1 MLALFSPAVALMN
14 RLRYKSKFML
24 LGAVVSVVIAVL
36 LFSIYG
42 SMSRDIAMADNEL
55 AGLQMLK
62 PANRLVQV
70 MQQHRG
76 LSSGVLNGNE
86 AMKEKRT
93 AKEKEVVDAFAAA
106 EATLSPKLREAP
118 NWKAVRQ
125 DWEAIRTQGL
135 TWAPAENL
143 KRHTAMIASALQFM
157 IDIADETEL
166 SLDPVM
172 DTYYFMDTIV
182 SKMPAML
189 EPLGITRARGTGV
202 LSKKDLPAQ
211 MRVDLVSLIAEMSS
225 TLKAQ
230 NNNLAKVISFAP
242 SLQGALAAPGKEF
255 ADGVEKIFALVRD
268 DILTEKYATPPQDYF
283 NATTQ
288 VIDLGYKVMFDTL
301 IPQFE
306 QRLQLRRDTARQMLI
321 MNIALAILVVLLVC
335 YLGIGAYYS
344 VLNSVSNFSQGAHR
358 LAAGDL
364 TAEFET
370 QGADELHAAGKD
382 FNGMAVAFRKLLG
395 TIKRDIGE
403 LTLAAEHLSASSHQI
418 SSGAASQSDAASS
431 MAAAIEQMTVGVDHI
446 AKNAQDAQH
455 YSRESDEVAAHG
467 GRIVQAVV
475 TEIQGIAATVNQSA
489 VAVESLGQQSEQIS
503 AIVGTIKDIADQ
515 TNLLALNAAIEAA
528 RAGEAGRGFSVVADE
543 VRSLASRTQQ
553 STREIREMIGKLQ
566 DGAGKA
572 AAVMHASR
580 ELARQT
586 VEQTSQAENALARI
600 RQEVSA
606 INSMNAQI
614 ASASE
619 QQSQAAEEVS
629 QNISRIH
636 LATRQTAVGSEQVAA
651 ASREHDQQVE
661 QLNEAVARATVERQ
675 FMDLEA
681 RYSDLAEV
689 PVFLDEVKRDII
701 EKGLEIFGAAPAEKL
716 LDRQRLT
723 PFNRYFVNVLVDN
736 GDCPGAPLV
745 YEDYPSYQNL
755 VGRIE
760 HQAQMGTLHTDFTL
774 IKSGALHRANGGYLL
789 LDARKL
795 LTQPFAWEAL
805 KRALQAR
812 ELRLQSL
819 EQILSLASTISLE
832 PDPIPL
838 DVKVVLIGDR
848 LLYYLLTQYDPEF
861 PLLFKVEADFAE
873 DIARSADNT
882 RLYAQLIATLQRR
895 ERLRPLD
902 AAAVARLVEQ
912 AARHA
917 DDGEKLSL
925 HMQSLLDLMREADYW
940 AGEEQRPQVCRDDVE
955 RAVRE
960 RLHRA
965 DQIRER
971 LLEATLRDL
980 RHIETDGRCVAQIN
994 GLAVLQLG
1002 SHAFGHPA
1010 RISATAR
1017 LGDGKLIDIEREV
1030 ELGGALHS
1038 KGVLILSA
1046 YVASRFGGRAPLSFS
1061 ASLVFEQSYAGVD
1074 GDSASCAE
1082 LCVLQ
1087 SALGELPLRQDL
1099 AITGSVDQH
1108 GRMQVIGGVNEKIEG
1123 FFDLCAARGL
1133 SGSQGV
1139 IIPQGNVKH
1148 LMLRREVV
1156 EAVAAGRF
1164 HVHAVAHAEQ
1174 AMELLSGLPAGGAD
1188 ASGQFPPGT
1197 VNGAVQRRL
1206 RELSELRQRYA
1217 HPEGPAGNGQAS
1229 T

>member
-1 MLALFSPAVALMN
+1 MPLPHELTAEQLYHACDVAALAFDSTADLADLPGSLGQERA
-14 RLRYKSKFML
+14 
-24 LGAVVSVVIAVL
+24 LGALHFGVGIRHEGYNLYVMGSPGLGKHAIVRQLLDRQAAGVAPPSDWCYVNNFRTPHKPRVL
-36 LFSIYG
+36 RLPAG
-42 SMSRDIAMADNEL
+42 TGR
-55 AGLQMLK
+55 GLQ
-62 PANRLVQV
+62 
-70 MQQHRG
+70 
-76 LSSGVLNGNE
+76 
-86 AMKEKRT
+86 
-93 AKEKEVVDAFAAA
+93 
-106 EATLSPKLREAP
+106 
-118 NWKAVRQ
+118 
-125 DWEAIRTQGL
+125 
-135 TWAPAENL
+135 
-143 KRHTAMIASALQFM
+143 
-157 IDIADETEL
+157 AD
-166 SLDPVM
+166 
-172 DTYYFMDTIV
+172 
-182 SKMPAML
+182 
-189 EPLGITRARGTGV
+189 
-202 LSKKDLPAQ
+202 
-211 MRVDLVSLIAEMSS
+211 MR
-225 TLKAQ
+225 
-230 NNNLAKVISFAP
+230 
-242 SLQGALAAPGKEF
+242 
-255 ADGVEKIFALVRD
+255 ALVRS
-268 DILTEKYATPPQDYF
+268 L
-283 NATTQ
+283 
-288 VIDLGYKVMFDTL
+288 
-301 IPQFE
+301 
-306 QRLQLRRDTARQMLI
+306 
-321 MNIALAILVVLLVC
+321 
-335 YLGIGAYYS
+335 
-344 VLNSVSNFSQGAHR
+344 
-358 LAAGDL
+358 LAALPAAFDSDEYRNAMQGLKDKFKAREEQL
-364 TAEFET
+364 FGEVET
-370 QGADELHAAGKD
+370 QAREAGII
-382 FNGMAVAFRKLLG
+382 LLRTPAG
-395 TIKRDIGE
+395 F
-403 LTLAAEHLSASSHQI
+403 TLAPLKDGEVLDAEGFDKLSAEERQQIEERSEHLRL
-418 SSGAASQSDAASS
+418 
-431 MAAAIEQMTVGVDHI
+431 VL
-446 AKNAQDAQH
+446 
-455 YSRESDEVAAHG
+455 R
-467 GRIVQAVV
+467 QA
-475 TEIQGIAATVNQSA
+475 
-489 VAVESLGQQSEQIS
+489 
-503 AIVGTIKDIADQ
+503 
-515 TNLLALNAAIEAA
+515 
-528 RAGEAGRGFSVVADE
+528 
-543 VRSLASRTQQ
+543 
-553 STREIREMIGKLQ
+553 LQ
-566 DGAGKA
+566 
-572 AAVMHASR
+572 
-580 ELARQT
+580 
-586 VEQTSQAENALARI
+586 
-600 RQEVSA
+600 
-606 INSMNAQI
+606 
-614 ASASE
+614 
-619 QQSQAAEEVS
+619 
-629 QNISRIH
+629 
-636 LATRQTAVGSEQVAA
+636 QVAA

-1046 YVASRFGGRAPLSFS
+1046 YLASRFGGRAPLSFS

-1133 SGSQGV
+1133 TGSQGV

>member
-1 MLALFSPAVALMN
+1 MPLPHELTAEQLYHACDVAALAFDSTADLADLPGSLGQERA
-14 RLRYKSKFML
+14 
-24 LGAVVSVVIAVL
+24 LGALHFGVGIRHEGYNLYVMGSPGLGKHAIVRQLLDRQATQVAPHSDWCYVNNFRTPHKPRVL
-36 LFSIYG
+36 RLPAG
-42 SMSRDIAMADNEL
+42 TGR
-55 AGLQMLK
+55 GLQ
-62 PANRLVQV
+62 
-70 MQQHRG
+70 
-76 LSSGVLNGNE
+76 
-86 AMKEKRT
+86 
-93 AKEKEVVDAFAAA
+93 
-106 EATLSPKLREAP
+106 
-118 NWKAVRQ
+118 
-125 DWEAIRTQGL
+125 
-135 TWAPAENL
+135 
-143 KRHTAMIASALQFM
+143 
-157 IDIADETEL
+157 AD
-166 SLDPVM
+166 
-172 DTYYFMDTIV
+172 
-182 SKMPAML
+182 
-189 EPLGITRARGTGV
+189 
-202 LSKKDLPAQ
+202 
-211 MRVDLVSLIAEMSS
+211 MR
-225 TLKAQ
+225 
-230 NNNLAKVISFAP
+230 
-242 SLQGALAAPGKEF
+242 
-255 ADGVEKIFALVRD
+255 ALVRS
-268 DILTEKYATPPQDYF
+268 L
-283 NATTQ
+283 
-288 VIDLGYKVMFDTL
+288 
-301 IPQFE
+301 
-306 QRLQLRRDTARQMLI
+306 
-321 MNIALAILVVLLVC
+321 
-335 YLGIGAYYS
+335 
-344 VLNSVSNFSQGAHR
+344 
-358 LAAGDL
+358 LAALPAAFDSDEYRNAMQGLKDKFKAREEQL
-364 TAEFET
+364 FGEVET
-370 QGADELHAAGKD
+370 QAREAGII
-382 FNGMAVAFRKLLG
+382 LLRTPAG
-395 TIKRDIGE
+395 F
-403 LTLAAEHLSASSHQI
+403 TLAPLKDGEVLDAEGFDKLSAEERQQIEERSEHLRL
-418 SSGAASQSDAASS
+418 
-431 MAAAIEQMTVGVDHI
+431 VL
-446 AKNAQDAQH
+446 
-455 YSRESDEVAAHG
+455 R
-467 GRIVQAVV
+467 QA
-475 TEIQGIAATVNQSA
+475 
-489 VAVESLGQQSEQIS
+489 
-503 AIVGTIKDIADQ
+503 
-515 TNLLALNAAIEAA
+515 
-528 RAGEAGRGFSVVADE
+528 
-543 VRSLASRTQQ
+543 
-553 STREIREMIGKLQ
+553 LQ
-566 DGAGKA
+566 
-572 AAVMHASR
+572 
-580 ELARQT
+580 
-586 VEQTSQAENALARI
+586 
-600 RQEVSA
+600 
-606 INSMNAQI
+606 
-614 ASASE
+614 
-619 QQSQAAEEVS
+619 
-629 QNISRIH
+629 
-636 LATRQTAVGSEQVAA
+636 QVAA

-1046 YVASRFGGRAPLSFS
+1046 YLASRFGGRAPLSFS

-1139 IIPQGNVKH
+1139 IIPQGNVRH

>member
-1 MLALFSPAVALMN
+1 MPLPHELTAAQLYHACDLAALDFDTTADLADLPGSLGQE
-14 RLRYKSKFML
+14 RA
-24 LGAVVSVVIAVL
+24 LGALHFGVGIRHEGYNLYVMGSPGLGKHAIVRQLLDRQAAQVAPPSDWCYVNNFRTPHKPRVL
-36 LFSIYG
+36 RLPAG
-42 SMSRDIAMADNEL
+42 TGR
-55 AGLQMLK
+55 GLQ
-62 PANRLVQV
+62 
-70 MQQHRG
+70 
-76 LSSGVLNGNE
+76 
-86 AMKEKRT
+86 
-93 AKEKEVVDAFAAA
+93 
-106 EATLSPKLREAP
+106 
-118 NWKAVRQ
+118 
-125 DWEAIRTQGL
+125 
-135 TWAPAENL
+135 
-143 KRHTAMIASALQFM
+143 
-157 IDIADETEL
+157 AD
-166 SLDPVM
+166 
-172 DTYYFMDTIV
+172 
-182 SKMPAML
+182 
-189 EPLGITRARGTGV
+189 
-202 LSKKDLPAQ
+202 
-211 MRVDLVSLIAEMSS
+211 MR
-225 TLKAQ
+225 
-230 NNNLAKVISFAP
+230 
-242 SLQGALAAPGKEF
+242 
-255 ADGVEKIFALVRD
+255 ALVRS
-268 DILTEKYATPPQDYF
+268 L
-283 NATTQ
+283 
-288 VIDLGYKVMFDTL
+288 
-301 IPQFE
+301 
-306 QRLQLRRDTARQMLI
+306 
-321 MNIALAILVVLLVC
+321 
-335 YLGIGAYYS
+335 
-344 VLNSVSNFSQGAHR
+344 
-358 LAAGDL
+358 LAALPAAFDSDEYRNAMQGLKDKFKAREEL
-364 TAEFET
+364 LFGEVET
-370 QGADELHAAGKD
+370 QAREAGII
-382 FNGMAVAFRKLLG
+382 LLRTPTG
-395 TIKRDIGE
+395 F
-403 LTLAAEHLSASSHQI
+403 TLAPLKDGEVLDAEGFDKLSAEERQQI
-418 SSGAASQSDAASS
+418 EERSERLRQ
-431 MAAAIEQMTVGVDHI
+431 VL
-446 AKNAQDAQH
+446 
-455 YSRESDEVAAHG
+455 R
-467 GRIVQAVV
+467 QA
-475 TEIQGIAATVNQSA
+475 
-489 VAVESLGQQSEQIS
+489 
-503 AIVGTIKDIADQ
+503 
-515 TNLLALNAAIEAA
+515 
-528 RAGEAGRGFSVVADE
+528 
-543 VRSLASRTQQ
+543 
-553 STREIREMIGKLQ
+553 LQ
-566 DGAGKA
+566 
-572 AAVMHASR
+572 
-580 ELARQT
+580 
-586 VEQTSQAENALARI
+586 
-600 RQEVSA
+600 
-606 INSMNAQI
+606 
-614 ASASE
+614 
-619 QQSQAAEEVS
+619 
-629 QNISRIH
+629 
-636 LATRQTAVGSEQVAA
+636 QVAA

-774 IKSGALHRANGGYLL
+774 IKGGALHRANGGYLL

-805 KRALQAR
+805 KRALQGR

-873 DIARSADNT
+873 DIAHSADNT

-912 AARHA
+912 AARNA

-1046 YVASRFGGRAPLSFS
+1046 YLASRFGGRAPLSFA

-1133 SGSQGV
+1133 SGGQGV
-1139 IIPQGNVKH
+1139 IIPQGNVRH

-1174 AMELLSGLPAGGAD
+1174 AMELLSGLPAGVAD
-1188 ASGQFPPGT
+1188 ASGQFPSGT

>member
-1 MLALFSPAVALMN
+1 MPLPHELTAEQLYHACDVAALAFDSTADLADLPGSLGQERA
-14 RLRYKSKFML
+14 
-24 LGAVVSVVIAVL
+24 LGALHFGVGIRHEGYNLYVMGSPGLGKHAIVRQLLDRQAAGVAPPSDWCYVNNFRTPHKPRVL
-36 LFSIYG
+36 RLPAG
-42 SMSRDIAMADNEL
+42 TGR
-55 AGLQMLK
+55 GLQ
-62 PANRLVQV
+62 
-70 MQQHRG
+70 
-76 LSSGVLNGNE
+76 
-86 AMKEKRT
+86 
-93 AKEKEVVDAFAAA
+93 
-106 EATLSPKLREAP
+106 
-118 NWKAVRQ
+118 
-125 DWEAIRTQGL
+125 
-135 TWAPAENL
+135 
-143 KRHTAMIASALQFM
+143 
-157 IDIADETEL
+157 AD
-166 SLDPVM
+166 
-172 DTYYFMDTIV
+172 
-182 SKMPAML
+182 
-189 EPLGITRARGTGV
+189 
-202 LSKKDLPAQ
+202 
-211 MRVDLVSLIAEMSS
+211 MR
-225 TLKAQ
+225 
-230 NNNLAKVISFAP
+230 
-242 SLQGALAAPGKEF
+242 
-255 ADGVEKIFALVRD
+255 ALVRS
-268 DILTEKYATPPQDYF
+268 L
-283 NATTQ
+283 
-288 VIDLGYKVMFDTL
+288 
-301 IPQFE
+301 
-306 QRLQLRRDTARQMLI
+306 
-321 MNIALAILVVLLVC
+321 
-335 YLGIGAYYS
+335 
-344 VLNSVSNFSQGAHR
+344 
-358 LAAGDL
+358 LAALPAAFDSDEYRNAMQGLKDKFKAREEQL
-364 TAEFET
+364 FGEVET
-370 QGADELHAAGKD
+370 QAREAGII
-382 FNGMAVAFRKLLG
+382 LLRTPAG
-395 TIKRDIGE
+395 F
-403 LTLAAEHLSASSHQI
+403 TLAPLKDGEVLDAEGFDKLSAEERQQIEERSEHLRL
-418 SSGAASQSDAASS
+418 
-431 MAAAIEQMTVGVDHI
+431 VL
-446 AKNAQDAQH
+446 
-455 YSRESDEVAAHG
+455 R
-467 GRIVQAVV
+467 QA
-475 TEIQGIAATVNQSA
+475 
-489 VAVESLGQQSEQIS
+489 
-503 AIVGTIKDIADQ
+503 
-515 TNLLALNAAIEAA
+515 
-528 RAGEAGRGFSVVADE
+528 
-543 VRSLASRTQQ
+543 
-553 STREIREMIGKLQ
+553 LQ
-566 DGAGKA
+566 
-572 AAVMHASR
+572 
-580 ELARQT
+580 
-586 VEQTSQAENALARI
+586 
-600 RQEVSA
+600 
-606 INSMNAQI
+606 
-614 ASASE
+614 
-619 QQSQAAEEVS
+619 
-629 QNISRIH
+629 
-636 LATRQTAVGSEQVAA
+636 QVAA

-838 DVKVVLIGDR
+838 EVKVVLIGDR

-1046 YVASRFGGRAPLSFS
+1046 YLASRFGGRAPLSFS

-1139 IIPQGNVKH
+1139 IIPQGNVRH

>member
-1 MLALFSPAVALMN
+1 MPLPHELTAEQLYHACDVAALAFDSTADLADLPGSLGQERA
-14 RLRYKSKFML
+14 
-24 LGAVVSVVIAVL
+24 LGALHFGVGIRHEGYNLYVMGSPGLGKHAIVRQLLDRQAAGVAPPSDWCYVNNFRTPHKPRVL
-36 LFSIYG
+36 RLPAG
-42 SMSRDIAMADNEL
+42 TGR
-55 AGLQMLK
+55 GLQ
-62 PANRLVQV
+62 
-70 MQQHRG
+70 
-76 LSSGVLNGNE
+76 
-86 AMKEKRT
+86 
-93 AKEKEVVDAFAAA
+93 
-106 EATLSPKLREAP
+106 
-118 NWKAVRQ
+118 
-125 DWEAIRTQGL
+125 
-135 TWAPAENL
+135 
-143 KRHTAMIASALQFM
+143 
-157 IDIADETEL
+157 AD
-166 SLDPVM
+166 
-172 DTYYFMDTIV
+172 
-182 SKMPAML
+182 
-189 EPLGITRARGTGV
+189 
-202 LSKKDLPAQ
+202 
-211 MRVDLVSLIAEMSS
+211 MR
-225 TLKAQ
+225 
-230 NNNLAKVISFAP
+230 
-242 SLQGALAAPGKEF
+242 
-255 ADGVEKIFALVRD
+255 ALVRS
-268 DILTEKYATPPQDYF
+268 L
-283 NATTQ
+283 
-288 VIDLGYKVMFDTL
+288 
-301 IPQFE
+301 
-306 QRLQLRRDTARQMLI
+306 
-321 MNIALAILVVLLVC
+321 
-335 YLGIGAYYS
+335 
-344 VLNSVSNFSQGAHR
+344 
-358 LAAGDL
+358 LAALPAAFDSDEYRN
-364 TAEFET
+364 AM
-370 QGADELHAAGKD
+370 QGLKDKFKAREEQLFGEIEAQAREAGI
-382 FNGMAVAFRKLLG
+382 LLLRTPTG
-395 TIKRDIGE
+395 F
-403 LTLAAEHLSASSHQI
+403 TLAPLKDGEVLDAEGFDKLSAEERQQIEERSEHLRL
-418 SSGAASQSDAASS
+418 
-431 MAAAIEQMTVGVDHI
+431 VL
-446 AKNAQDAQH
+446 
-455 YSRESDEVAAHG
+455 R
-467 GRIVQAVV
+467 QA
-475 TEIQGIAATVNQSA
+475 
-489 VAVESLGQQSEQIS
+489 
-503 AIVGTIKDIADQ
+503 
-515 TNLLALNAAIEAA
+515 
-528 RAGEAGRGFSVVADE
+528 
-543 VRSLASRTQQ
+543 
-553 STREIREMIGKLQ
+553 LQ
-566 DGAGKA
+566 
-572 AAVMHASR
+572 
-580 ELARQT
+580 
-586 VEQTSQAENALARI
+586 
-600 RQEVSA
+600 
-606 INSMNAQI
+606 
-614 ASASE
+614 
-619 QQSQAAEEVS
+619 
-629 QNISRIH
+629 
-636 LATRQTAVGSEQVAA
+636 QVAA

-838 DVKVVLIGDR
+838 EVKVVLIGDR

-1046 YVASRFGGRAPLSFS
+1046 YLASRFGGRAPLSFS

-1139 IIPQGNVKH
+1139 IIPQGNVRH

>member
-1 MLALFSPAVALMN
+1 MPLPHELTAEQLYHACDVAALAFDSTADLADLPGSLGQERA
-14 RLRYKSKFML
+14 
-24 LGAVVSVVIAVL
+24 LGALHFGVGIRHEGYNLYVMGSPGLGKHAIVRQLLDRQAAGVAPPSDWCYVNNFRTPHKPRVL
-36 LFSIYG
+36 RLPAG
-42 SMSRDIAMADNEL
+42 TGR
-55 AGLQMLK
+55 GLQ
-62 PANRLVQV
+62 
-70 MQQHRG
+70 
-76 LSSGVLNGNE
+76 
-86 AMKEKRT
+86 
-93 AKEKEVVDAFAAA
+93 
-106 EATLSPKLREAP
+106 
-118 NWKAVRQ
+118 
-125 DWEAIRTQGL
+125 
-135 TWAPAENL
+135 
-143 KRHTAMIASALQFM
+143 
-157 IDIADETEL
+157 AD
-166 SLDPVM
+166 
-172 DTYYFMDTIV
+172 
-182 SKMPAML
+182 
-189 EPLGITRARGTGV
+189 
-202 LSKKDLPAQ
+202 
-211 MRVDLVSLIAEMSS
+211 MR
-225 TLKAQ
+225 
-230 NNNLAKVISFAP
+230 
-242 SLQGALAAPGKEF
+242 
-255 ADGVEKIFALVRD
+255 ALVRS
-268 DILTEKYATPPQDYF
+268 L
-283 NATTQ
+283 
-288 VIDLGYKVMFDTL
+288 
-301 IPQFE
+301 
-306 QRLQLRRDTARQMLI
+306 
-321 MNIALAILVVLLVC
+321 
-335 YLGIGAYYS
+335 
-344 VLNSVSNFSQGAHR
+344 
-358 LAAGDL
+358 LAALPAAFDSDEYRNAMQGLKDKFKAREEQL
-364 TAEFET
+364 FGEVET
-370 QGADELHAAGKD
+370 QAREAGII
-382 FNGMAVAFRKLLG
+382 LLRTPAG
-395 TIKRDIGE
+395 F
-403 LTLAAEHLSASSHQI
+403 TLAPLKDGEVLDAEGFDKLSAEERQQIEERSEHLRL
-418 SSGAASQSDAASS
+418 
-431 MAAAIEQMTVGVDHI
+431 VL
-446 AKNAQDAQH
+446 
-455 YSRESDEVAAHG
+455 R
-467 GRIVQAVV
+467 QA
-475 TEIQGIAATVNQSA
+475 
-489 VAVESLGQQSEQIS
+489 
-503 AIVGTIKDIADQ
+503 
-515 TNLLALNAAIEAA
+515 
-528 RAGEAGRGFSVVADE
+528 
-543 VRSLASRTQQ
+543 
-553 STREIREMIGKLQ
+553 LQ
-566 DGAGKA
+566 
-572 AAVMHASR
+572 
-580 ELARQT
+580 
-586 VEQTSQAENALARI
+586 
-600 RQEVSA
+600 
-606 INSMNAQI
+606 
-614 ASASE
+614 
-619 QQSQAAEEVS
+619 
-629 QNISRIH
+629 
-636 LATRQTAVGSEQVAA
+636 QVAA

-736 GDCPGAPLV
+736 GGSQGAPLV

-755 VGRIE
+755 IGRIE

-774 IKSGALHRANGGYLL
+774 IKGGALHRANGGYLL

-812 ELRLQSL
+812 ELRIQSL

-873 DIARSADNT
+873 GIARSADNT

-912 AARHA
+912 ASRHA

-1046 YVASRFGGRAPLSFS
+1046 YLASRFGGRAPLSFS

-1139 IIPQGNVKH
+1139 IIPQGNVRH

>member
-1 MLALFSPAVALMN
+1 MPHPHELTAEQLYHACDVAALAFDSTADLTDLPGSLGQERA
-14 RLRYKSKFML
+14 
-24 LGAVVSVVIAVL
+24 LGALHFGVGIRHEGYNLYVMGSPGLGKHAIVRQLLDRQAAGVAPPSDWCYVNNFRTPHKPRVL
-36 LFSIYG
+36 RLPAG
-42 SMSRDIAMADNEL
+42 TGR
-55 AGLQMLK
+55 GLQ
-62 PANRLVQV
+62 
-70 MQQHRG
+70 
-76 LSSGVLNGNE
+76 
-86 AMKEKRT
+86 
-93 AKEKEVVDAFAAA
+93 
-106 EATLSPKLREAP
+106 
-118 NWKAVRQ
+118 
-125 DWEAIRTQGL
+125 
-135 TWAPAENL
+135 
-143 KRHTAMIASALQFM
+143 
-157 IDIADETEL
+157 AD
-166 SLDPVM
+166 
-172 DTYYFMDTIV
+172 
-182 SKMPAML
+182 
-189 EPLGITRARGTGV
+189 
-202 LSKKDLPAQ
+202 
-211 MRVDLVSLIAEMSS
+211 MR
-225 TLKAQ
+225 
-230 NNNLAKVISFAP
+230 
-242 SLQGALAAPGKEF
+242 
-255 ADGVEKIFALVRD
+255 ALVRS
-268 DILTEKYATPPQDYF
+268 L
-283 NATTQ
+283 
-288 VIDLGYKVMFDTL
+288 
-301 IPQFE
+301 
-306 QRLQLRRDTARQMLI
+306 
-321 MNIALAILVVLLVC
+321 
-335 YLGIGAYYS
+335 
-344 VLNSVSNFSQGAHR
+344 
-358 LAAGDL
+358 LAAL
-364 TAEFET
+364 P
-370 QGADELHAAGKD
+370 AAFDSDQYRNAMQTLKD
-382 FNGMAVAFRKLLG
+382 KFKTREEQLFGEIEAQAREAGILLLRTPTG
-395 TIKRDIGE
+395 F
-403 LTLAAEHLSASSHQI
+403 TLAPLKNGEVLDAEGFDKLDAAERQQIEERSEHLRL
-418 SSGAASQSDAASS
+418 
-431 MAAAIEQMTVGVDHI
+431 VL
-446 AKNAQDAQH
+446 
-455 YSRESDEVAAHG
+455 R
-467 GRIVQAVV
+467 QA
-475 TEIQGIAATVNQSA
+475 
-489 VAVESLGQQSEQIS
+489 
-503 AIVGTIKDIADQ
+503 
-515 TNLLALNAAIEAA
+515 
-528 RAGEAGRGFSVVADE
+528 
-543 VRSLASRTQQ
+543 
-553 STREIREMIGKLQ
+553 LQ
-566 DGAGKA
+566 
-572 AAVMHASR
+572 
-580 ELARQT
+580 
-586 VEQTSQAENALARI
+586 
-600 RQEVSA
+600 
-606 INSMNAQI
+606 
-614 ASASE
+614 
-619 QQSQAAEEVS
+619 
-629 QNISRIH
+629 
-636 LATRQTAVGSEQVAA
+636 QVAA

-723 PFNRYFVNVLVDN
+723 PFNRYLVNLLVDN
-736 GDCPGAPLV
+736 ADCAGAPLV

-838 DVKVVLIGDR
+838 EVKVVLIGDR

-1046 YVASRFGGRAPLSFS
+1046 YLASRFGGRAPLSFS

-1139 IIPQGNVKH
+1139 IIPRGNIKH

-1164 HVHAVAHAEQ
+1164 HVHAVEHAEQ
-1174 AMELLSGLPAGGAD
+1174 AMALLTGLPAGVAD
-1188 ASGQFPPGT
+1188 AAGQYPPGT
-1197 VNGAVQRRL
+1197 VNGAVQASL
-1206 RELSELRQRYA
+1206 RELSELRQSFA
-1217 HPEGPAGNGQAS
+1217 HPERDGPAGNGQAEK
-1229 T
+1229 

>member
-1 MLALFSPAVALMN
+1 MPLPHELTAEQLYHACDVAALAFDSTADLADLPGSLGQERA
-14 RLRYKSKFML
+14 
-24 LGAVVSVVIAVL
+24 LGALHFGVGIRHEGYNLYVMGSPGLGKHAIVRQLLDRQAAGVAPPSDWCYVNNFRTPHKPRVL
-36 LFSIYG
+36 RLPAG
-42 SMSRDIAMADNEL
+42 TGR
-55 AGLQMLK
+55 GLQ
-62 PANRLVQV
+62 
-70 MQQHRG
+70 
-76 LSSGVLNGNE
+76 
-86 AMKEKRT
+86 
-93 AKEKEVVDAFAAA
+93 
-106 EATLSPKLREAP
+106 
-118 NWKAVRQ
+118 
-125 DWEAIRTQGL
+125 
-135 TWAPAENL
+135 
-143 KRHTAMIASALQFM
+143 
-157 IDIADETEL
+157 AD
-166 SLDPVM
+166 
-172 DTYYFMDTIV
+172 
-182 SKMPAML
+182 
-189 EPLGITRARGTGV
+189 
-202 LSKKDLPAQ
+202 
-211 MRVDLVSLIAEMSS
+211 MR
-225 TLKAQ
+225 
-230 NNNLAKVISFAP
+230 
-242 SLQGALAAPGKEF
+242 
-255 ADGVEKIFALVRD
+255 ALVRS
-268 DILTEKYATPPQDYF
+268 L
-283 NATTQ
+283 
-288 VIDLGYKVMFDTL
+288 
-301 IPQFE
+301 
-306 QRLQLRRDTARQMLI
+306 
-321 MNIALAILVVLLVC
+321 
-335 YLGIGAYYS
+335 
-344 VLNSVSNFSQGAHR
+344 
-358 LAAGDL
+358 LAALPAAFDSDEYRNAMQGLKDKFKAREEQL
-364 TAEFET
+364 FGEVET
-370 QGADELHAAGKD
+370 QAREAGII
-382 FNGMAVAFRKLLG
+382 LLRTPAG
-395 TIKRDIGE
+395 F
-403 LTLAAEHLSASSHQI
+403 TLAPLKDGEVLDAEGFDKLSAEERQQIEERSEHLRL
-418 SSGAASQSDAASS
+418 
-431 MAAAIEQMTVGVDHI
+431 VL
-446 AKNAQDAQH
+446 
-455 YSRESDEVAAHG
+455 R
-467 GRIVQAVV
+467 QA
-475 TEIQGIAATVNQSA
+475 
-489 VAVESLGQQSEQIS
+489 
-503 AIVGTIKDIADQ
+503 
-515 TNLLALNAAIEAA
+515 
-528 RAGEAGRGFSVVADE
+528 
-543 VRSLASRTQQ
+543 
-553 STREIREMIGKLQ
+553 LQ
-566 DGAGKA
+566 
-572 AAVMHASR
+572 
-580 ELARQT
+580 
-586 VEQTSQAENALARI
+586 
-600 RQEVSA
+600 
-606 INSMNAQI
+606 
-614 ASASE
+614 
-619 QQSQAAEEVS
+619 
-629 QNISRIH
+629 
-636 LATRQTAVGSEQVAA
+636 QVAA

-848 LLYYLLTQYDPEF
+848 LLYYLLTQYDAEF

-873 DIARSADNT
+873 DLPRSADNS

-980 RHIETDGRCVAQIN
+980 RHIETDSRCVAQIN

-1046 YVASRFGGRAPLSFS
+1046 YLASRFGGRAPLSFS

-1139 IIPQGNVKH
+1139 IIPQGNVRH